1 MGEWQVNT
9 ENITILEDD
18 MLSAQTLCVSISDKN
33 IRERAVANIV
43 GAKIAS
49 RFFEENYSADSE
61 TGLHNMAR
69 ILEKFDISDIYVN
82 NSYIDVRVYFTEEEL
97 CVPKSHFDT
106 GILPVVYMFIKLS
119 SDLSGGTVTGFMKPE
134 NIPTENLM
142 NDYFYIKEN
151 SLESF
156 YDIESHLTTT
166 LDVFEIPSEIIYKFL
181 EGSLDKEAQIA
192 TLKEL
197 IKSKSSRAKLAKI
210 IKAQDVLNSVII
222 SETNT
227 ETLPEDN
234 LDDLFLP
241 ENSGKTE
248 EEELLEA
255 LDYTTEVTPSN
266 SDLINGTD
274 EVDEGDDEPDDNNS
288 EFVQQDEDATPE
300 SELGTLFTGEQ
311 EGVPVKKKKASS
323 GFIII
328 MLLLLLAAGGFY
340 AYNNVPKNNDL
351 AQGTPPEISEENI
364 NEQIDTPSQ
373 PEAMPV
379 ETVEAVPVEN
389 DKQEEAVGVAIPA
402 IEKHLDA
409 SVLVSNLRVEWE
421 IPTGYSSSV
430 KHYLYKL
437 GKIIQLNLRSD
448 LLLLNKPPLSNR
460 ITVEFKYNPN
470 IASFELVGIKDS
482 SGEKTVDDTISETI
496 KNVLRMH
503 ISSNT
508 ESFEKIHD
516 NPVLIIRL

>member
-18 MLSAQTLCVSISDKN
+18 LVSAQTLCASISDAN

-49 RFFEENYSADSE
+49 RFFEESYNADSE
-61 TGLHNMAR
+61 SGLHNMAK

-82 NSYIDVRVYFTEEEL
+82 NSYIDVRVYFTEDEL

-106 GILPVVYMFIKLS
+106 GILPVVYMFVKIN
-119 SDLSGGTVTGFMKPE
+119 SDLSDGTVTGFIRPE
-134 NIPTENLM
+134 NISTENLI
-142 NDYFYIKEN
+142 NDYFYINES

-156 YDIESHLTTT
+156 YDIEAHLTTT
-166 LDVFEIPSEIIYKFL
+166 LDVFEIPSELIYKYL
-181 EGSLDKEAQIA
+181 EGSLDKDAQIA

-197 IKSKSSRAKLAKI
+197 IKSKSSRVKLAKI
-210 IKAQDVLNSVII
+210 LKAQEILNAVII
-222 SETNT
+222 SETGT
-227 ETLPEDN
+227 EPHADDN
-234 LDDLFLP
+234 LNDLFVP
-241 ENSGKTE
+241 ESSGKTE

-266 SDLINGTD
+266 SELIESVEEANEIESSEEENGEET
-274 EVDEGDDEPDDNNS
+274 P
-288 EFVQQDEDATPE
+288 PE
-300 SELGTLFTGEQ
+300 SELGALFTGEQ
-311 EGVPVKKKKASS
+311 EGVPVTNKKKSNKL
-323 GFIII
+323 II
-328 MLLLLLAAGGFY
+328 LLLLLLLVAGGFY
-340 AYNNVPKNNDL
+340 AYNNIPKNSNDL
-351 AQGTPPEISEENI
+351 DQNNLPEITEEAATEPANI
-364 NEQIDTPSQ
+364 NPQ

-379 ETVEAVPVEN
+379 ETVEAVSSEKN
-389 DKQEEAVGVAIPA
+389 KQEEAVAVAIPA

-409 SVLVSNLRVEWE
+409 SVLVSNLRVEWD
-421 IPTGYSSSV
+421 IPAGYTNNSSA

-460 ITVEFKYNPN
+460 ITVELKYNPN

-482 SGEKTVDDTISETI
+482 SGEKTVDEAISDTVRD
-496 KNVLRMH
+496 VLRMH
-503 ISSNT
+503 INSNT
-508 ESFEKIHD
+508 ESFAKLQG

>member
-1 MGEWQVNT
+1 MNT

-18 MLSAQTLCVSISDKN
+18 LLSAQALCTSISDTN

-49 RFFEENYSADSE
+49 RFFEESYNADSE
-61 TGLHNMAR
+61 TGLHNMVK

-82 NSYIDVRVYFTEEEL
+82 NSYIDVRVYFTEDEL

-106 GILPVVYMFIKLS
+106 GILPVVYMFIKIN
-119 SDLSGGTVTGFMKPE
+119 SDLSDGTVTGFIKPE
-134 NIPTENLM
+134 NVPTENLSH
-142 NDYFYIKEN
+142 NYFYINEN

-166 LDVFEIPSEIIYKFL
+166 LDVFEIPSELIYKYL
-181 EGSLDKEAQIA
+181 EGSLDKDAQIA

-197 IKSKSSRAKLAKI
+197 IKSKSSRVKFAKI
-210 IKAQDVLNSVII
+210 LKAQDVLNSVII
-222 SETNT
+222 T
-227 ETLPEDN
+227 ETKTETPSENN
-234 LDDLFLP
+234 LDDLFVP
-241 ENSGKTE
+241 ENNGKTE

-266 SDLINGTD
+266 SDLIE
-274 EVDEGDDEPDDNNS
+274 EVDEADGVDVDINDSDTEP
-288 EFVQQDEDATPE
+288 VQQDKDTTPE
-300 SELGTLFTGEQ
+300 NELGTLFTGEQ
-311 EGVPVKKKKASS
+311 EGVPVTKKKTSN

-340 AYNNVPKNNDL
+340 AYNNIPKNNDL
-351 AQGTPPEISEENI
+351 AQSTLPELTEENI
-364 NEQIDTPSQ
+364 TEPTDNSSQ

-379 ETVEAVPVEN
+379 ETVEAVPTEKN
-389 DKQEEAVGVAIPA
+389 KQEEAAVVAIPA

-409 SVLVSNLRVEWE
+409 SVLVSNLRVEWD
-421 IPTGYSSSV
+421 IPAGYTNNSSA

-448 LLLLNKPPLSNR
+448 LLLLSKPPLSNR
-460 ITVEFKYNPN
+460 ITVELKYNPN
-470 IASFELVGIKDS
+470 IANFELVGIKDS
-482 SGEKTVDDTISETI
+482 SGEKTVDDTISDTI
-496 KNVLRMH
+496 KNVLSMH
-503 ISSNT
+503 TSSNN
-508 ESFEKIHD
+508 ESFAKLQG